1 MKIQISHIRKSYRHK
16 EVLKDITFSASSGT
30 TIGILGE
37 NGCGKSTLLGIL
49 AGALKA
55 DEGEFL
61 LDGSSLPETGDL
73 LRRPVLRSHVIGY
86 VPQTNAAP

>member
-30 TIGILGE
+30 AIGILGE

-61 LDGSSLPETGDL
+61 LERRSLRNCLSKTTCACGTLAAVTPF
-73 LRRPVLRSHVIGY
+73 RRS
-86 VPQTNAAP
+86 